1 MADYLSRIGTYGGK
15 NYQAWSRTLQVQVR
29 SLNILAG
36 AKTAAERHEWG
47 FECYGLCDQTGKI
60 RIMLLCTKPIASQI
74 KALKNKSQDKIFN
87 RDLEIITDMAYLKNN
102 QIKILESKNNRKST
116 ILQWTTLI
124 EH

>member
-1 MADYLSRIGTYGGK
+1 
-15 NYQAWSRTLQVQVR
+15 
-29 SLNILAG
+29 
-36 AKTAAERHEWG
+36 
-47 FECYGLCDQTGKI
+47 
-60 RIMLLCTKPIASQI
+60 MLLCTKPIASQI

-102 QIKILESKNNRKST
+102 QIKILESKNNQKST